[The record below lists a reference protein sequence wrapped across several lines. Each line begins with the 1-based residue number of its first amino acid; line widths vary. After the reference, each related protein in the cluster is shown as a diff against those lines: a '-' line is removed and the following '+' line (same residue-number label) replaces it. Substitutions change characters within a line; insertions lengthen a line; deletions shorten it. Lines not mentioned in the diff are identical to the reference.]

1 MVHIYTTG
9 RTINPFA
16 IVYMIKPSLKF
27 NNAFR
32 IQVEKCLGYS
42 FSIRTIKT
50 IKNDLMKKNTSAMVL
65 IMIYE
70 NNGEIRKKCI
80 EC

>member
-9 RTINPFA
+9 KTINPFA

-32 IQVEKCLGYS
+32 IQVEKCLSLS
-42 FSIRTIKT
+42 FVATTMETIKEC
-50 IKNDLMKKNTSAMVL
+50 MRKKNTYVMTL
-65 IMIYE
+65 LMIYQ
-70 NNGEIRKKCI
+70 NNE
-80 EC
+80 